1 MLYLIVRI
9 DNLAEQPLNLSSS
22 VAPQPDPTRISDRN
36 PEEAERNRDVATI
49 AESRGGLRAEADLRF
64 EARTCW
70 RRGWTTLA
78 VGEVCHEVAVSL
90 DAVVAVCRVAVVVA
104 AYRDEVVGGV
114 AAGDVREIV
123 ARCGMCWN

>member
-1 MLYLIVRI
+1 M
-9 DNLAEQPLNLSSS
+9 
-22 VAPQPDPTRISDRN
+22 APQPDPTRISDRN

-49 AESRGGLRAEADLRF
+49 AESRGDLRVEADLRF

-90 DAVVAVCRVAVVVA
+90 DAVVVA

>member
-1 MLYLIVRI
+1 M
-9 DNLAEQPLNLSSS
+9 NLSSS
-22 VAPQPDPTRISDRN
+22 VAPQPQPDPTRISDRN
-36 PEEAERNRDVATI
+36 PEEAERNRDVAMI
-49 AESRGGLRAEADLRF
+49 AESRGDLRVEADLRF

-90 DAVVAVCRVAVVVA
+90 DAVVVAVCRVAVVDA

-114 AAGDVREIV
+114 AVGDVREIV